1 MALIVQKYGGTS
13 VGNVERIRNVAIRVA
28 QTKRKGHKVV
38 VVVSAMSG
46 ETNKLVDLA
55 NQVKEF
61 PIGREYDIVVSTGEQ
76 VTIGLLALA
85 LQDMG
90 FGATSFLGHQV
101 PIITDSAFSKA
112 RIEEIETSRILS
124 ELKKGN
130 VVVVAGF
137 QGVDKEGNITT
148 LGRGGSDTTAVA
160 LAAALKA
167 DVCEIYTDVEGVYT
181 TDPNICP
188 DARKLKKVSY
198 DGLLNLQRNIMSL

>member
-28 QTKRKGHKVV
+28 QTKRKGHKVI

-55 NQVKEF
+55 NQMKEF
-61 PIGREYDIVVSTGEQ
+61 PIGREYDVVVATGEQ

-85 LQDMG
+85 LQDLG
-90 FGATSFLGHQV
+90 FGAKSFLGHQI

-112 RIEEIETSRILS
+112 RIEEIEISRILS

-130 VVVVAGF
+130 VVVIAGF
-137 QGVDKEGNITT
+137 KE
-148 LGRGGSDTTAVA
+148 V
-160 LAAALKA
+160 
-167 DVCEIYTDVEGVYT
+167 
-181 TDPNICP
+181 
-188 DARKLKKVSY
+188 KK
-198 DGLLNLQRNIMSL
+198 GFL

>member
-76 VTIGLLALA
+76 VTIGLWGLRFRAWVSVRHHFLAIRC
-85 LQDMG
+85 Q
-90 FGATSFLGHQV
+90 
-101 PIITDSAFSKA
+101 
-112 RIEEIETSRILS
+112 
-124 ELKKGN
+124 
-130 VVVVAGF
+130 
-137 QGVDKEGNITT
+137 
-148 LGRGGSDTTAVA
+148 
-160 LAAALKA
+160 
-167 DVCEIYTDVEGVYT
+167 
-181 TDPNICP
+181 
-188 DARKLKKVSY
+188 
-198 DGLLNLQRNIMSL
+198 